1 MINQTTCVGVILAG
15 GQSRRMG
22 GGDKCLLPING
33 KSILQRTIERAKSQV
48 STLLFNCNGDKAR
61 FNFIGLPLVK
71 DILDGWRGPLAGIH
85 ASLSWMDTYQPD
97 AEWLVSFAADTPFFP
112 ENLAKELLK
121 RAQGKNYEVIVATH
135 KNEIQPLFAL
145 WNISLLSKLEEHLHN
160 NGNPKMQAWIKSQQ
174 HMCVEFENIYQD
186 PFFNI
191 NTPAD
196 ISAAE
201 SMSQSRYP

>member
-1 MINQTTCVGVILAG
+1 MA
-15 GQSRRMG
+15 
-22 GGDKCLLPING
+22 
-33 KSILQRTIERAKSQV
+33 
-48 STLLFNCNGDKAR
+48 
-61 FNFIGLPLVK
+61 
-71 DILDGWRGPLAGIH
+71 
-85 ASLSWMDTYQPD
+85 TYQPD

-112 ENLAKELLK
+112 ENLAKKLLQ
-121 RAQGKNYEVIVATH
+121 RAQGNNYEVIVATH

-145 WNISLLSKLEEHLHN
+145 WNISLLSKLEQHLHN
-160 NGNPKMQAWIKSQQ
+160 IGNPKMQAWIKSQQ
-174 HMCVEFENIYQD
+174 HMCIEFENIYQD

>member
-1 MINQTTCVGVILAG
+1 MHTVKEWKWGFNVINQTTCVGVILAG

-71 DILDGWRGPLAGIH
+71 DIWWVAWPIGRH
-85 ASLSWMDTYQPD
+85 TCQLSWMATYQPD
-97 AEWLVSFAADTPFFP
+97 AEWLVSCSGYTSFFP
-112 ENLAKELLK
+112 ENLAKKLLQ
-121 RAQGKNYEVIVATH
+121 RAQGNNYEVIVAMH

-160 NGNPKMQAWIKSQQ
+160 NGNPKMQAWIKL
-174 HMCVEFENIYQD
+174 
-186 PFFNI
+186 
-191 NTPAD
+191 
-196 ISAAE
+196 SAAYVRRVWKHL
-201 SMSQSRYP
+201 SRSLL